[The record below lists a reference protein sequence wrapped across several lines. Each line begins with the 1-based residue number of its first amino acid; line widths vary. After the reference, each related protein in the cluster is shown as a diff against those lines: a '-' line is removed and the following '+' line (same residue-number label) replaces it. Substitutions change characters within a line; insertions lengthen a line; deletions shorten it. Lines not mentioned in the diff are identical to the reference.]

1 MVRPTLI
8 VVIAVA
14 ANAPD
19 GASTDAAVQA
29 MKANRIVR
37 SSESPFETQGL
48 AEAGAAIYVPRAL
61 RARGGANSGPLE
73 TTGTRAGSF
82 HNDFNAPRF
91 MSFESGNL
99 CQGCLMAI
107 VPLASRGD
115 PGTQASRPAVYRK
128 TAGNGIASP

>member
-19 GASTDAAVQA
+19 GASKDAAVQA

-48 AEAGAAIYVPRAL
+48 AEADAAIYVPRAL
-61 RARGGANSGPLE
+61 RREAMRTEGRVARQGRAPGIFTAIS
-73 TTGTRAGSF
+73 TRRG
-82 HNDFNAPRF
+82 
-91 MSFESGNL
+91 L
-99 CQGCLMAI
+99 C
-107 VPLASRGD
+107 R
-115 PGTQASRPAVYRK
+115 
-128 TAGNGIASP
+128 